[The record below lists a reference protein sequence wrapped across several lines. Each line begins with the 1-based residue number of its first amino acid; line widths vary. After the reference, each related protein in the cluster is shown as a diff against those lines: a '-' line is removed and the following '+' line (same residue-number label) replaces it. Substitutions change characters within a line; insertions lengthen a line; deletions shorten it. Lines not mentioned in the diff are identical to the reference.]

1 LEAKLEAEEP
11 SMIAACPK
19 CGARYRVERER
30 LEAGGVRLRCARCQA
45 VFRVRP
51 PEPRARVEAPAV
63 AERPV
68 APQPSRDVSISPD
81 ELGDAAKPSQPGPL
95 VLIAM
100 PDAALA
106 SATAETLLAEGFSV
120 HRVADGVEAMLE
132 VQRKLPRVLVL
143 AAELPKMFGFQVC
156 EVVKRNESLRG
167 TWVVLAGAV
176 HHRER
181 YRREPGDLYGAD
193 AYVEGHELPAGLLP
207 ALQRGGVTSRETSQP
222 PESVALNPPVTPQPV
237 SSRPSVAPQ
246 PVSSPRSVARQ
257 SVSSP
262 PLAPA
267 TEARDE
273 DGLAAERAK
282 AERLARIVVSDIVLY
297 NEERFAAAV
306 RSGNVL
312 DAMSGDLCE
321 GRGLFEERIDAR
333 VRAERDHLKD
343 ELLRRAPDLGAA

>member
-1 LEAKLEAEEP
+1 
-11 SMIAACPK
+11 MIAACPK

-51 PEPRARVEAPAV
+51 PEPRAKLETPA
-63 AERPV
+63 ATERTA

-81 ELGDAAKPSQPGPL
+81 ELAGGTPPSEPGPL

-100 PDAALA
+100 PDVALA
-106 SATAETLLAEGFSV
+106 SATAETLMSEGLSV
-120 HRVADGVEAMLE
+120 HCVADGVEAMLE

-143 AAELPKMFGFQVC
+143 AADLPKMFGFQVC
-156 EVVKRNESLRG
+156 EVVKRNESLCG
-167 TWVVLAGAV
+167 IWVVLVGAI

-181 YRREPGDLYGAD
+181 YRREPDDLYGAD
-193 AYVEGHELPAGLLP
+193 AYVEGHDLPAGLLP
-207 ALQRGGVTSRETSQP
+207 ALRRGGVTGGAKSTE
-222 PESVALNPPVTPQPV
+222 PQPDAA
-237 SSRPSVAPQ
+237 RPSSSGVVRPTPTAPR
-246 PVSSPRSVARQ
+246 PLASSPSA
-257 SVSSP
+257 P
-262 PLAPA
+262 PA
-267 TEARDE
+267 EARD

-297 NEERFAAAV
+297 NEARFAAAV

-312 DAMSGDLCE
+312 DAMSGDLSE

-333 VRAERDHLKD
+333 VRAERDYLKE
-343 ELLRRAPDLGAA
+343 ELLRRAADRGAA

>member
-1 LEAKLEAEEP
+1 
-11 SMIAACPK
+11 MIAACPK

-51 PEPRARVEAPAV
+51 PEPRTKVVAPV
-63 AERPV
+63 ATERPTV
-68 APQPSRDVSISPD
+68 TPPSRDVSITPD
-81 ELGDAAKPSQPGPL
+81 EIAGETPASEPGPL

-106 SATAETLLAEGFSV
+106 GATAETLAAEGFSV
-120 HRVADGVEAMLE
+120 HCVADGVEAMLE

-143 AAELPKMFGFQVC
+143 AADLPKMFGFQVC

-167 TWVVLAGAV
+167 IWVVLVGAI
-176 HHRER
+176 HHPDR
-181 YRREPGDLYGAD
+181 YRRAPDDLYGAD

-207 ALQRGGVTSRETSQP
+207 ALTRGGVTGRATGPETARGHPPSESRP
-222 PESVALNPPVTPQPV
+222 PAAATPSESRSPTAAAASEALRPTPPATQPV
-237 SSRPSVAPQ
+237 E
-246 PVSSPRSVARQ
+246 SSPSALLVEPRS
-257 SVSSP
+257 
-262 PLAPA
+262 
-267 TEARDE
+267 D
-273 DGLAAERAK
+273 DGLDAERAK

-306 RSGNVL
+306 RGGNVL
-312 DAMSGDLCE
+312 DAMSGDLSE

-333 VRAERDHLKD
+333 VRAERDYLKD
-343 ELLRRAPDLGAA
+343 ELLRRAAARGAV